1 MNIKTD
7 KIVKRN
13 SLVFSVTYEN
23 YMKNVL
29 NDKENKTL
37 GQWKIDPDTID
48 QLKYAYAY
56 LTNSN
61 KMIVKKY
68 EIDHF
73 EFENAEKGYD
83 HKDKY
88 CLVFDKSED
97 VFFEYPYSP
106 VQGRHYRNSEELD
119 AIDKILQNEV
129 NVRLELSKTSN
140 VINNIKKTK
149 PSSIDDARTRL
160 NKIWK
165 EEKKFNKI
173 SEGWES
179 FSDDEYMIFSK
190 FWIEQIM
197 RIVKPNGNILIFGT
211 YHNIYKLGS
220 LLTNLERKINN
231 SIIWYKRNC

>member
-68 EIDHF
+68 KIDHF

-165 EEKKFNKI
+165 EEFPDRKYPTHLDDAKKIIAKA
-173 SEGWES
+173 EE
-179 FSDDEYMIFSK
+179 DL
-190 FWIEQIM
+190 EQD
-197 RIVKPNGNILIFGT
+197 L
-211 YHNIYKLGS
+211 S
-220 LLTNLERKINN
+220 ALLTEYYVKLDKNKD
-231 SIIWYKRNC
+231 

>member
-1 MNIKTD
+1 
-7 KIVKRN
+7 
-13 SLVFSVTYEN
+13 
-23 YMKNVL
+23 MKNVL

-97 VFFEYPYSP
+97 VFFEYTYSP
-106 VQGRHYRNSEELD
+106 
-119 AIDKILQNEV
+119 
-129 NVRLELSKTSN
+129 VRLELSKTSN
-140 VINNIKKTK
+140 VINNIKKIK
-149 PSSIDDARTRL
+149 PSSIDDARARL

-165 EEKKFNKI
+165 EEFPDRKYPPHVDDAKKIIAKAEEDLEQDLSALLTEYNDKLDKNK
-173 SEGWES
+173 
-179 FSDDEYMIFSK
+179 DYLY
-190 FWIEQIM
+190 EQI
-197 RIVKPNGNILIFGT
+197 I
-211 YHNIYKLGS
+211 
-220 LLTNLERKINN
+220 E
-231 SIIWYKRNC
+231 C